1 MMVNDEKNLD
11 NLNRELAG
19 VVAQQQAKPK
29 AKRAPAKRAGPAR
42 KKPNV
47 IITMARR
54 KTSIARASLAP
65 GMERV
70 TVNRVDIKAIKPR
83 LMRELILEPINVSGA
98 TREIASGSDISI
110 TVRGGGVSGQAQ
122 AARSAIAKAIAKA
135 APDDSVRKE
144 YYAYDRAMMVDDVR
158 RVEPKKYKGPK
169 ARARFQKSYR

>member
-1 MMVNDEKNLD
+1 MVNDDKNLD

-42 KKPNV
+42 KRPN
-47 IITMARR
+47 IIIAMARR
-54 KTSIARASLAP
+54 KTSIARAELAP
-65 GMERV
+65 GMERI
-70 TVNRVDIKAIKPR
+70 TVNSMDIRTVKPR
-83 LMRELILEPINVSGA
+83 MLRDLILEPVNVSGA
-98 TREIASGSDISI
+98 TREIAGGSDISI

-135 APDDSVRKE
+135 APDDAVRKE
-144 YYAYDRAMMVDDVR
+144 YYAYDRTMMVDDVR

>member
-1 MMVNDEKNLD
+1 MVNDDKNLD

-29 AKRAPAKRAGPAR
+29 AKRAPAKRSASAR

-47 IITMARR
+47 IVEMARR
-54 KTSIARASLAP
+54 KTSIARASLSP
-65 GMERV
+65 GMERI
-70 TVNRVDIKAIKPR
+70 TVNRVDIRAVKPR

-98 TREIASGSDISI
+98 TRDIASGSDISI
-110 TVRGGGVSGQAQ
+110 TVRGGGASSQAQ
-122 AARSAIAKAIAKA
+122 AARSALAKAIAKA
-135 APDDSVRKE
+135 APNDAVKKA
-144 YYAYDRAMMVDDVR
+144 YYAYDRTMIVDDVR